1 MKNIYRLLPIF
12 SFLTFMILGFITF
25 QGCEQFQDE
34 MDPGSCIYHY
44 QATDPGNSDSA
55 ENAEWGDKVEKRW
68 YTAAC
73 IEYNV
78 DEYSADLAKTSCLRS
93 DDKYRVNRKKF
104 EIEKYR
110 QKDTD
115 VPTEREYSYDK
126 CNKTSLDG
134 QSFKGKCVWN
144 DVTVY
149 YFENGND
156 NGGYNGSITNQ
167 NVCEDRKGS
176 DGKVGVWYAP

>member
-1 MKNIYRLLPIF
+1 
-12 SFLTFMILGFITF
+12 
-25 QGCEQFQDE
+25 

-44 QATDPGNSDSA
+44 QSSNPGDSNPSATEEPPGSGDSRTA
-55 ENAEWGDKVEKRW
+55 ESSSQQYGGGPSSNAEWGDMVQKRW